1 MATVAVV
8 PIKSFARAKQ
18 RLAPDVPEE
27 LRTELAEAMAA
38 DVLDAL
44 VRVAGLDAVLVV
56 TADDRARS
64 LAESAGARLLDD
76 PEEAGQSAATTLAI
90 ENLGGEFDRVLLVAG
105 DCPALDPVE
114 VDSLLARPPE
124 ADTEVVIVPDRHR
137 TGTNALLLTPP
148 DVISPAF
155 GPDSRTRHLGLA
167 ADAAVAC
174 TEAELHSLALDV
186 DDISDLD
193 ALQEA
198 LAEWPDR
205 ALRTR
210 AVLERMPAGSSG

>member
-1 MATVAVV
+1 VATVAVV

-18 RLAPDVPEE
+18 RLAPAMPEE
-27 LRTELAEAMAA
+27 LRAELAEAMAA

-44 VRVAGLDAVLVV
+44 ARVTGLDSVIVV

-64 LAESAGARLLDD
+64 LAESARARLLDD
-76 PEEAGQSAATTLAI
+76 PEEAGQSAATALAI
-90 ENLGGEFDRVLLVAG
+90 ENLGGEVDRVLLVAG
-105 DCPALDPVE
+105 DCPALDPME
-114 VDSLLARPPE
+114 VDSLLARSPE
-124 ADTEVVIVPDRHR
+124 ADSEVVIVPDRHR

-148 DVISPAF
+148 AAISPAF

-193 ALQEA
+193 ALRAA
-198 LAEWPDR
+198 LVEWPDR
-205 ALRTR
+205 ALHTR
-210 AVLERMPAGSSG
+210 AVLERMAAGSPG